1 MKLCAFI
8 ITELKNLSA
17 ASRASSSA
25 AAAAAS
31 ASHSSSTH
39 QQQQAPVLTQP
50 SGVGHAN
57 LPPSGR

>member
-17 ASRASSSA
+17 ASRASSS